1 MRPDIIRD
9 KVRAMFKKR
18 TSGFPFL
25 PKETESRDDRL
36 KRIGIVDSKTTDN
49 NANQDKTNDGGS
61 NSEHALNDGG
71 SNSEHPLN
79 DGGSNNEYAPSDGG
93 SNSEHA
99 PNDGGSNSEYAPSVV
114 SPTTISMSR
123 KEKILK
129 EGDCTAFKAT
139 FKDLIESSTPIMK
152 VTVKSSIEAKPKLRH
167 LLKENTLLQLADK
180 IRTERKV
187 FQQCNK

>member
-1 MRPDIIRD
+1 MEIANHAITLEVVRGKIKDRPTFSTMRPDIIRD

-18 TSGFPFL
+18 TSGL
-25 PKETESRDDRL
+25 PLLPEETESRDDRL
-36 KRIGIVDSKTTDN
+36 KRIGIVDSETTDN
-49 NANQDKTNDGGS
+49 NANQAKANDGGS
-61 NSEHALNDGG
+61 NSEHA
-71 SNSEHPLN
+71 LN

-123 KEKILK
+123 KEKVLK

-139 FKDLIESSTPIMK
+139 FKDLIGI
-152 VTVKSSIEAKPKLRH
+152 
-167 LLKENTLLQLADK
+167 QD
-180 IRTERKV
+180 
-187 FQQCNK
+187 